1 MKKHF
6 ILRTSVIAL
15 ALIILMQISAFAYN
29 ITLNLSTDNSTYD
42 VGKEVTLTVKWGEK
56 QQAVGFTINYDAT
69 KVKFVSSPDIAE
81 TFYNTTEAGKVDVNW
96 ASMDG
101 KEPTQMAFKFTTLA
115 EGEVEFSITGA
126 DKDKF
131 SDGNLEVPEALDASN
146 AKAKI
151 TIAKP
156 VDTTPDEP
164 TTSEPETSN
173 PTVTEPE
180 NSDSTPSNSTVT
192 DKGETEQKPTTGTT
206 NKVDNTVAGGKM
218 PQTGAETTTILAI
231 IALAV
236 LGTVGFIGYRKL
248 SDI

>member
-69 KVKFVSSPDIAE
+69 KVKFVSSPDIAD
-81 TFYNTTEAGKVDVNW
+81 TFYNTTDAGKVDVNW

-131 SDGNLEVPEALDASN
+131 SDGNLEAPEALDASN
-146 AKAKI
+146 AKSKI
-151 TIAKP
+151 TITKKEEQTKNTETTSNTTQS
-156 VDTTPDEP
+156 DTTTKANVE
-164 TTSEPETSN
+164 
-173 PTVTEPE
+173 
-180 NSDSTPSNSTVT
+180 
-192 DKGETEQKPTTGTT
+192 KKA
-206 NKVDNTVAGGKM
+206 DNTIAGGNM
-218 PQTGAETTTILAI
+218 PFAGSNKTILCVI
-231 IALAV
+231 GVIALIGIIV
-236 LGTVGFIGYRKL
+236 LKKYRNL

>member
-42 VGKEVTLTVKWGEK
+42 VGKEVTLTVKWDEK
-56 QQAVGFTINYDAT
+56 QQAVGFAINYDAT
-69 KVKFVSSPDIAE
+69 KVKFVSSPDIAD

-115 EGEVEFSITGA
+115 EGEAEFSITGA

-131 SDGNLEVPEALDASN
+131 ADGEILNPEIVDASN

-156 VDTTPDEP
+156 ADPAPSDPTPSDP
-164 TTSEPETSN
+164 TPTDPTPSN
-173 PTVTEPE
+173 PTQP
-180 NSDSTPSNSTVT
+180 D
-192 DKGETEQKPTTGTT
+192 DGKTEQKPTTGTT

-218 PQTGAETTTILAI
+218 PQTGAETTILFVI
-231 IALAV
+231 
-236 LGTVGFIGYRKL
+236 GTVALIGIIGLKKYRNL

>member
-1 MKKHF
+1 MKKQF

-15 ALIILMQISAFAYN
+15 ALIILMQISVFAYS

-42 VGKEVTLTVKWGEK
+42 VGKEVALTVKWGEK

-69 KVKFVSSPDIAE
+69 KVKFVSSPDIAD

-101 KEPTQMAFKFTTLA
+101 KELTQMTFKFTTLA

-131 SDGNLEVPEALDASN
+131 SNGNLEAPEALNSSN
-146 AKAKI
+146 AKVKI

-156 VDTTPDEP
+156 AEP
-164 TTSEPETSN
+164 TPSEPTPSEPTPSEPNPSN
-173 PTVTEPE
+173 PT
-180 NSDSTPSNSTVT
+180 
-192 DKGETEQKPTTGTT
+192 QKPDDGKIEQEPTD
-206 NKVDNTVAGGKM
+206 KVDNTIAKEEI
-218 PQTGAETTTILAI
+218 PKTGVETTILSVIGTVALIGI
-231 IALAV
+231 IALKK
-236 LGTVGFIGYRKL
+236 YRSL